1 MTLAAILAQSPLGLS
16 LWLIAIIAFVLLLV
30 STILFLASR
39 YKRCPSDRILVI
51 YGKVGQDQSARC
63 VHGGGAF
70 VWPLIQDFSYMSLTP
85 MTISIPLQGALSL
98 QNIRINVPSTFTV
111 GVSTDKAIMNN
122 AAERLLRLQP
132 RDIEDMAKE
141 IIFGQ
146 LRLTVAS
153 LTIEQINQDRE
164 SFLDSIRKNV
174 EPELNKIGLYLIN
187 VNITDITD
195 ESDYIESIGKKAAA
209 EAINRAK
216 VDVAEE
222 VKLGDIGE
230 AQANR
235 ERAIRVAEHTA
246 ESEKGQKTAEADRRV
261 FVQQQEAVATI
272 GEAKAN
278 RDRSIRVAENLA
290 EAAKGEKKA
299 EADKRVFV
307 QQQEAE
313 AVKGEKEAEAN
324 QRIFVKQQESLA
336 VDGENKAM
344 AEIADYNAELATK
357 QAEAFEKGEVAK
369 RKAEA
374 EIQKAQYLAEQER
387 LHAEEIV
394 REETDRRK
402 VEIAAEAQAEKYR
415 REAKGQA
422 DATLARYEAEAKGI
436 RQVLDSKAAG
446 YKALVQSCNGDA
458 RSASTLLM
466 IEKIEDI
473 VDRQVEAIKNIK
485 IDKVTVWDSG
495 NNEKGTSSTAN
506 FLSGLIRSIPPLHEV
521 AGMAGVELPQYLGD
535 ATEKSEPDVTPK
547 PDVAPKAQAKPPAKE
562 KTPPAPKD
570 A

>member
-1 MTLAAILAQSPLGLS
+1 MEMMLSTMLAQGALGS
-16 LWLIAIIAFVLLLV
+16 TLWMVVLVAFVLLLV
-30 STILFLASR
+30 STVLFLASR

-70 VWPLIQDFSYMSLTP
+70 VWPLIQDYSYMSLTP

-111 GVSTDKAIMNN
+111 GVSTDKGIMNN

-132 RDIEDMAKE
+132 REIEDMAKE

-195 ESDYIESIGKKAAA
+195 ESDYIESIGKKAAS

-216 VDVAEE
+216 VDVAEQ

-261 FVQQQEAVATI
+261 FVQQQETVAAI
-272 GEAKAN
+272 GEAEAN
-278 RDRSIRVAENLA
+278 RDRSIRVAENVAQA
-290 EAAKGEKKA
+290 EKGRKKA
-299 EADKRVFV
+299 EADQRVFV

-313 AVKGEKEAEAN
+313 AIKGEKEAEAS
-324 QRIFVKQQESLA
+324 QRVFVKQQEALA
-336 VDGENKAM
+336 VAGENKSM
-344 AEIADYNAELATK
+344 AEIADYNAELAAK
-357 QAEAFEKGEVAK
+357 QAAAFEKGEVAK
-369 RKAEA
+369 RKAEVA
-374 EIQKAQYLAEQER
+374 IQKAQYLAEQER
-387 LHAEEIV
+387 LNAEEVV
-394 REETDRRK
+394 RQETERRK
-402 VEIAAEAQAEKYR
+402 IEIAAEAQAEKYR

-446 YKALVQSCNGDA
+446 YQSLVQSCNGDA
-458 RSASTLLM
+458 RAASTLLM

-473 VDRQVEAIKNIK
+473 VARQVEAIKNIK

-495 NNEKGTSSTAN
+495 GNGDGASSTAN

-521 AGMAGVELPQYLGD
+521 AGMAGVELPQYLGNATD
-535 ATEKSEPDVTPK
+535 KPAESRAPETPQTMPARHETTEKSD
-547 PDVAPKAQAKPPAKE
+547 
-562 KTPPAPKD
+562 
-570 A
+570 

>member
-1 MTLAAILAQSPLGLS
+1 MEMTHMGVLAQTPLGLS
-16 LWLIAIIAFVLLLV
+16 LWLIALIGFVLLLV
-30 STILFLASR
+30 STVLFLASR

-51 YGKVGQDQSARC
+51 YGKVGRDQSSHC
-63 VHGGGAF
+63 IHGGGTF

-111 GVSTDKAIMNN
+111 GISTEQATMNN

-132 RDIEDMAKE
+132 REIEDMAKE

-164 SFLDSIRKNV
+164 SFLESIRKNV

-195 ESDYIESIGKKAAA
+195 ESDYIESIGKKAAS
-209 EAINRAK
+209 EAINKAK
-216 VDVAEE
+216 VDVAEQ
-222 VKLGDIGE
+222 VKLGDIGQ

-261 FVQQQEAVATI
+261 FVQQQETVATV
-272 GEAKAN
+272 GEAEAN
-278 RDRSIRVAENLA
+278 RERSIRVAENAAQA
-290 EAAKGEKKA
+290 EKGRKKA
-299 EADKRVFV
+299 EADQRVFV

-313 AVKGEKEAEAN
+313 AVKGEKQAEAN

-336 VDGENKAM
+336 VDGENQAM
-344 AEIADYNAELATK
+344 AEIADYNAELAAK

-369 RKAEA
+369 RRAEV

-387 LHAEEIV
+387 LNAEEIV
-394 REETDRRK
+394 RQETDRRK

-422 DATLARYEAEAKGI
+422 DATLAKYEAEAKGI

-446 YKALVQSCNGDA
+446 YEALVQSCNGDA

-473 VDRQVEAIKNIK
+473 VARQVEAIKNIK

-506 FLSGLIRSIPPLHEV
+506 FLSGMIRSIPPLHEV

-535 ATEKSEPDVTPK
+535 ATEKSKPDDTPK
-547 PDVAPKAQAKPPAKE
+547 PEEGPPAQD
-562 KTPPAPKD
+562 KTPPEKMD

>member
-1 MTLAAILAQSPLGLS
+1 MEMMLSGILAQGVLGNT
-16 LWLIAIIAFVLLLV
+16 LWLIVLVAFVLLLV
-30 STILFLASR
+30 STVLFLASR

-51 YGKVGQDQSARC
+51 YGKVGQDQSSHC
-63 VHGGGAF
+63 IHGGGAF
-70 VWPLIQDFSYMSLTP
+70 VWPLIQDYSYISLTP

-111 GVSTDKAIMNN
+111 GISTDKAIMNN

-132 RDIEDMAKE
+132 REIEDMAKE

-195 ESDYIESIGKKAAA
+195 ESDYIESIGKKAAS

-216 VDVAEE
+216 VDVAEQ
-222 VKLGDIGE
+222 VKLGDIGQ

-261 FVQQQEAVATI
+261 FVQQQETIATI
-272 GEAKAN
+272 GEAEAN
-278 RDRSIRVAENLA
+278 RDRSIRVAENMAQA
-290 EAAKGEKKA
+290 EKGQKKA
-299 EADKRVFV
+299 EADRRVFV

-313 AVKGEKEAEAN
+313 AVKGEKQAEAN

-336 VDGENKAM
+336 IDGENKAM
-344 AEIADYNAELATK
+344 AEIAEYNAELAAK

-369 RKAEA
+369 RKAEVA
-374 EIQKAQYLAEQER
+374 IQKAQYLAEQER
-387 LHAEEIV
+387 LNAEEVV
-394 REETDRRK
+394 RQETERRK

-422 DATLARYEAEAKGI
+422 DATLARYEAEAKGL

-446 YKALVQSCNGDA
+446 YQALVKSCNGDA
-458 RSASTLLM
+458 RAASTLLM

-521 AGMAGVELPQYLGD
+521 AGMAGVELPQYLGNT
-535 ATEKSEPDVTPK
+535 TEKSEPQRV
-547 PDVAPKAQAKPPAKE
+547 PDV
-562 KTPPAPKD
+562 PPAPPAETK
-570 A
+570 APEKPK